1 MLNLAR
7 ANLSNDPLNV
17 AINARVEEASARKH
31 ANDRARGYLG
41 ASLIGDECLRK
52 IQFEWMVAT
61 ATFPARVHSIF
72 ARGHFFEAESRQLLI
87 DAGFIFAPPEVLGF
101 TAVDGLIAG
110 HADGIIINAPAV
122 SGLYLATPALWEHKA
137 LNAKNFKA
145 VERDGL
151 AKVFPRYAAQI
162 AVYQNF
168 LEVAAN
174 PALVT
179 IVNADTC
186 ERLYFTV
193 PFDARRAQEAS
204 DRAVQVIE
212 ATRVGE
218 LLPRLDP
225 SLEDFRCKM
234 CSHRERCLRY
244 E

>member
-31 ANDRARGYLG
+31 ANDRVRGYLG

-61 ATFPARVHSIF
+61 ATFPARVHSIY
-72 ARGHFFEAESRQLLI
+72 ARGHFFEAESRQLLV

-110 HADGIIINAPAV
+110 HADGIIINTPAV
-122 SGLYLATPALWEHKA
+122 PGLYLATPALWEHKA

-151 AKVFPRYAAQI
+151 AKVFPRYAAQ
-162 AVYQNF
+162 VVLYQNF
-168 LEVAAN
+168 LNVTN

-179 IVNADTC
+179 VTDADTC
-186 ERLYFTV
+186 KRLYFTV
-193 PFDARRAQEAS
+193 PFNARRAQEAS

-225 SLEDFRCKM
+225 TLEDFRCKM

>member
-7 ANLSNDPLNV
+7 ANLSHDPLNV
-17 AINARVEEASARKH
+17 AINSHVEQACARKH
-31 ANDRARGYLG
+31 AGGQSRNYLG

-52 IQFEWMVAT
+52 IQFEWMVAS
-61 ATFPARVHSIF
+61 ASFPARVHSIF
-72 ARGHFFEAESRQLLI
+72 ARGHFFEAETRQLLI
-87 DAGFIFAPPEVLGF
+87 DAGFVFAPPETLGF
-101 TAVDGLIAG
+101 IAVDGLIAG
-110 HADGIIINAPAV
+110 HADGIIINAPTGG
-122 SGLYLATPALWEHKA
+122 GLYLATPALWEHKA

-151 AKVFPRYAAQI
+151 AKVFPRYAAQV
-162 AVYQNF
+162 ALYQNF
-168 LEVAAN
+168 LNVTN

-179 IVNADTC
+179 VTNADTC
-186 ERLYFTV
+186 ERLYFVV
-193 PFDARRAQEAS
+193 PFDARCAQEAS

-218 LLPRLDP
+218 LLPRFD
-225 SLEDFRCKM
+225 SSCEDFRCKM